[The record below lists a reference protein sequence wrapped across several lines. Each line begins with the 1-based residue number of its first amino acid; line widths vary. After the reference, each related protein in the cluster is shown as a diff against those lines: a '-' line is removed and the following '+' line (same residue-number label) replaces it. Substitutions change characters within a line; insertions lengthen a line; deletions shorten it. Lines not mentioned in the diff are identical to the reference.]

1 MQNVRLKIKNTI
13 KSSFIDH
20 CKAVVMQNL
29 KNFTGYT
36 FMQNLGL
43 KVKIIPSDQVY
54 IGNNFDN
61 LYFHAKSKVK
71 RKNIRYIIK
80 NL

>member
-1 MQNVRLKIKNTI
+1 
-13 KSSFIDH
+13 
-20 CKAVVMQNL
+20 
-29 KNFTGYT
+29 
-36 FMQNLGL
+36 MQNLGL

-71 RKNIRYIIK
+71 GKISDISLKIYDHKWHIFKIAPLQK
-80 NL
+80 KLK